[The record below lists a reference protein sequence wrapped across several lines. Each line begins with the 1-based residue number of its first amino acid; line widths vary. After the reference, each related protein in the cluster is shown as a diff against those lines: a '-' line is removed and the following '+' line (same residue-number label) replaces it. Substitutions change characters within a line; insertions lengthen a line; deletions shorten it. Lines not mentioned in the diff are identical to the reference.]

1 MYRYQSL
8 VSLIHEWVSNGV
20 LKPGDRVPSVREM
33 SARLGYSAVTV
44 HHAYGV
50 LEDEGI
56 LESRPRS
63 GFFISSEAR
72 PLPEFTLA
80 APSGPEN
87 VEELEAADLES
98 FLAAAASNADIE
110 GFGSLGL
117 SSDLVPYDELYRLL
131 LSNTRRE
138 GAMREPLPWQ
148 GMIELREA
156 IAKRPGVLSTG
167 MSIKDI
173 IVTPGV
179 EPAMELAFQLVTQ
192 PGDRVLIETPTDPT
206 TIATALRK
214 NLEIVEIYSHPRTGI
229 DPEQFAYLLQL
240 NQFAA
245 CVLATS
251 NHVPTGISYSSDAAA
266 RIMQA
271 ATERGVPVIENTCG
285 QDLLYGAQAS
295 ISLSHFDEHNLVLRV
310 GGFAETLG
318 PRFGLGWVAVP
329 RRHYVRQARQHIGGQ
344 HLAGALAIQR
354 TVAEFINRRIYERH
368 LRKLKENLGARMRKG
383 LSVIYQHFPDN
394 CTVSRPTGGYF
405 CWVRA
410 PKEFKSLEAGRQ
422 AYSQGISVAPGPL
435 FSVTRSFG
443 NFFALNLSHPCTPE
457 REAQL
462 AWIGGKLLDSHGR
475 GPGPQ

>member
-8 VSLIHEWVSNGV
+8 VSLIHEWVSSGV

-33 SARLGYSAVTV
+33 STKLGYSAVTV

-63 GFFISSEAR
+63 GFFVSREAR
-72 PLPEFTLA
+72 PLPEFTTA
-80 APSGPEN
+80 ALTS
-87 VEELEAADLES
+87 VESAEEQEAADLES
-98 FLAAAASNADIE
+98 FLAAAASNADVE

-131 LSNTRRE
+131 LSNIRWE
-138 GAMREPLPWQ
+138 GTMREPLPWQ
-148 GMIELREA
+148 GTIELREA
-156 IAKRPGVLSTG
+156 VAKRPGVLSTG

-179 EPAMELAFQLVTQ
+179 EPAMELAFQLLTR

-206 TIATALRK
+206 TIATALRR
-214 NLEIVEIYSHPRTGI
+214 NVEIVEIYSHPRSGI
-229 DPEQFAYLLQL
+229 DPEQFAYLLQH

-251 NHVPTGISYSSDAAA
+251 NHVPTGISYSADVAK
-266 RIMQA
+266 RIMQT
-271 ATERGVPVIENTCG
+271 ATERGVPVIENTSG
-285 QDLLYGAQAS
+285 QDLLYGAQAG
-295 ISLSHFDEHNLVLRV
+295 INLSQFDEHNLVLRV
-310 GGFAETLG
+310 GGFGETLG
-318 PRFGLGWVAVP
+318 VRFGLGWIAVP
-329 RRHYVRQARQHIGGQ
+329 RRHYVRQARHHMGEQ

-354 TVAEFINRRIYERH
+354 TVAEYINRRSYERH

-410 PKEFKSLEAGRQ
+410 PKEFKSLETGRH
-422 AYSQGISVAPGPL
+422 AYSHGISVAPGPM

-443 NFFALNLSHPCTPE
+443 NFLALNLSHQWTPE
-457 REAQL
+457 RETQL
-462 AWIGGKLLDSHGR
+462 AWIGDRLASTDR
-475 GPGPQ
+475 